1 MNDYVWIIKFN
12 EVVKIPKIMIVDDD
26 EDILYSVEKLLTKKT
41 KYSVIKANSGKKGLE
56 LLKKEKPDLI
66 LLDIMMPEMDG
77 WDVVEKI
84 HENKAWQNI
93 PVIFLTAKDDKL
105 TQTVASISVEDYII
119 KPVDINLL
127 IKRIDKTLKKR
138 G

>member
-1 MNDYVWIIKFN
+1 
-12 EVVKIPKIMIVDDD
+12 MIVDDD

>member
-1 MNDYVWIIKFN
+1 
-12 EVVKIPKIMIVDDD
+12 MIVDDD

-41 KYSVIKANSGKKGLE
+41 KYEILKANGGKKCLS
-56 LLKKEKPDLI
+56 LLKKKEPDLI

-84 HENKAWQNI
+84 HENQEWKNI
-93 PVIFLTAKDDKL
+93 PIIFLTAKDDKL
-105 TQTVASISVEDYII
+105 TQTVASISVEDYIV
-119 KPVDINLL
+119 KPVDIDLL
-127 IKRIDKTLKKR
+127 IKRIEKTLNKT